1 MILYAI
7 LFEIGF
13 MLFLGSF
20 FINKFIRNELES
32 NDEQLKLNPF
42 RKLLLRISM
51 FVLGI
56 GLILF
61 VLIMTIE
68 P

>member
-1 MILYAI
+1 MIFYAI

-13 MLFLGSF
+13 MLFLGSI
-20 FINKFIRNELES
+20 FINKFIRNELDS

-51 FVLGI
+51 FVFGI
-56 GLILF
+56 GLIVF

>member
-13 MLFLGSF
+13 MLFLGSI
-20 FINKFIRNELES
+20 FINKFIRNELDS

-51 FVLGI
+51 FVFGI
-56 GLILF
+56 GLIVF